1 MPTESSDDANPDA
14 LEHDQPAEVIRAR
27 ADRLDRVGPSQVGR
41 SDDSDL
47 RTEVAALKKQL
58 QGYRRT
64 TVVVVPMIV
73 LLLVVV
79 VVVTFAST
87 PDASPEGSGKGTV
100 TTTAPTTTSSAVPS
114 VRQSPQATTTTAPSS
129 AVTVTVTGAADT
141 VAKRI
146 PAPKVYLNGQERLQ
160 TGNIFDFDVASETNL
175 PEGDLTHDGQA
186 ISGTDGAVLA
196 HGVPADDEYSSC
208 ATVRSTEYESHIPFD
223 EFAGNPI
230 LCIRTDE
237 GRLAY
242 AELTDFPTSN
252 GGDYMSFRWT
262 TWEK

>member
-1 MPTESSDDANPDA
+1 VPTESNDDANPDA
-14 LEHDQPAEVIRAR
+14 TEDDKPTEVIRAR

-41 SDDSDL
+41 SGDPDL
-47 RTEVAALKKQL
+47 GSEVAALKKQL

-79 VVVTFAST
+79 VVVMFAST
-87 PDASPEGSGKGTV
+87 PDALPEGSGNGTV
-100 TTTAPTTTSSAVPS
+100 TATAPTTTTSVVPS
-114 VRQSPQATTTTAPSS
+114 VRQSPPATTTAASTT

-146 PAPKVYLNGQERLQ
+146 PAPKVFLNGQQELASDEVF
-160 TGNIFDFDVASETNL
+160 NFDNGYETNL
-175 PEGDLTHDGQA
+175 PEGDVTHDGQA
-186 ISGTDGAVLA
+186 LSGTDGAVLA
-196 HGVPADDEYSSC
+196 HGVPAEDEYSSC
-208 ATVRSTEYESHIPFD
+208 ATVPTAGFESHLPFD
-223 EFAGNPI
+223 EFADNPI